1 MTALGPGIFRK
12 LGLFQT
18 PLSIIC
24 SLEFI
29 SIGKIF
35 TLLESFKFYSFKFYS
50 FFHISSHLPGFPLDS
65 AEITLGSFIF
75 QFLFPG
81 IKSYLLRALPCTLA
95 FSSYTSHKSVNVPSF
110 FHSGPQKCKSPALQD
125 QMSHAYI
132 CTPRSPST
140 ESRVPQWLL
149 VTFLR
154 VNTSH
159 HPLEYPWL

>member
-1 MTALGPGIFRK
+1 MMTALGPGIFRK
-12 LGLFQT
+12 SQDCFK
-18 PLSIIC
+18 PHFLSFA
-24 SLEFI
+24 LEFI

-35 TLLESFKFYSFKFYS
+35 TLLESFKLYSFKFYS

-65 AEITLGSFIF
+65 AESTLGSFILRF
-75 QFLFPG
+75 MFPG

-95 FSSYTSHKSVNVPSF
+95 FSSYTSHKSVNVHFF
-110 FHSGPQKCKSPALQD
+110 FHTGLQKCQSPAPQD

-132 CTPRSPST
+132 CTPWSPST

-154 VNTSH
+154 V
-159 HPLEYPWL
+159 